1 MALWPGARDDL
12 AGEGPAGPRASLPT
26 RVGGR
31 RREQQVSRINQAEAA
46 MLVEVSSSHAYI
58 YS

>member
-12 AGEGPAGPRASLPT
+12 GGEGPAAPRASLPA

-31 RREQQVSRINQAEAA
+31 RKQQAELINQK
-46 MLVEVSSSHAYI
+46 L
-58 YS
+58 